1 VRVDAGLIR
10 DWGSFHR
17 AFAEAMGFLGDYGE
31 DMDAWIE
38 GMGDLARV
46 AVEPGG
52 LLVVEVVRSIGFR
65 GRCPEQFEAAAYV
78 NHRYAEEGLPPPL
91 ALLFL

>member
-1 VRVDAGLIR
+1 MARVRVDAGHIR
-10 DWGSFHR
+10 DWGSFH
-17 AFAEAMGFLGDYGE
+17 
-31 DMDAWIE
+31 WIE
-38 GMGDLARV
+38 CMSRLGELTRV

-52 LLVVEVVRSIGFR
+52 LLVIEVARSIGFR
-65 GRCPEQFEAAAYV
+65 GRCPKQFVEAAAYV